1 MKFACPHCMTLHQVA
16 DDRVGGG
23 SVQVRCRTCG
33 ELIRIG
39 EGDGLGEAAASLP
52 PGAVALASSAPPPS
66 RGPPRLPRSSPP
78 IPRAPRVP
86 SIGQGHE
93 QRAAGERAPGPGAAG
108 RGALADAFR
117 KEAEGRVAPSLAAL
131 ATPAEGWFVGMGE
144 VVVGPMTL
152 ADLRSRAERGAVVPA
167 SLVWRDGFEDW
178 RPLGTYP
185 ELLAMVEGL
194 RSEPGDSGWRPAPDA
209 RSSVP
214 APGEVGSLLG
224 AAPLWGGGSV
234 SEIPGVPRSPA
245 RGVLLAAAIV
255 VSLLLGLGTGFVV
268 FGRRPATAATEQRA
282 SVVPASAAS
291 VAGAA
296 VALGDEG
303 GARAPSDSVDPS
315 PAPSGS
321 LAPVPGHV
329 RATRR
334 GLESLSGPPL
344 PTSLTSVVGATDPPP
359 AVGGPL
365 DAGQVQRTVSRQAG
379 AVRRS
384 CWQPALD
391 RSQVGAPS
399 AARVVLTID
408 VLPSGNVSRVATT
421 PDPPGYPGLSA
432 CIAGRVRSWKFPPSG
447 GATVQV
453 PFVFAAQ

>member
-1 MKFACPHCMTLHQVA
+1 MTLHQVA
-16 DDRVGGG
+16 DDRVGGD
-23 SVQVRCRTCG
+23 SVQVRCLSCG
-33 ELIRIG
+33 ELIRIA
-39 EGDGLGEAAASLP
+39 EGDGSGEAAASLLS
-52 PGAVALASSAPPPS
+52 GAVAVASSAPSPS

-93 QRAAGERAPGPGAAG
+93 RRAAGECAPGRGAAA

-144 VVVGPMTL
+144 VVGGPMTL
-152 ADLRSRAERGAVVPA
+152 ADLRSRVDRGAVVPE
-167 SLVWRDGFEDW
+167 SLVWRDGSEEW

-185 ELLAMVEGL
+185 ELLGVVEAL
-194 RSEPGDSGWRPAPDA
+194 RSGSGDSGRGPVPDA
-209 RSSVP
+209 RGSVP
-214 APGEVGSLLG
+214 APGEVGSPLG
-224 AAPLWGGGSV
+224 VAPLGGGGAV
-234 SEIPGVPRSPA
+234 SEIPGVPRGPT
-245 RGVLLAAAIV
+245 RGVLVSAAIV

-268 FGRRPATAATEQRA
+268 FGRRPVTEATERRPGFVPAPAA
-282 SVVPASAAS
+282 SVV
-291 VAGAA
+291 GAA
-296 VALGDEG
+296 IALGDEG
-303 GARAPSDSVDPS
+303 SASAPSVSVDPS
-315 PAPSGS
+315 PAPSGPP
-321 LAPVPGHV
+321 APDPGLV

-334 GLESLSGPPL
+334 GLESLAGPRL
-344 PTSLTSVVGATDPPP
+344 PTSPTSVGGATDLTP